1 MGFLSAIGSIFSP
14 SSADKA
20 VDGIYNGIDNMFYTD
35 EEKAVAQQKRIE
47 TKLNLLPLFEPFKIA
62 QRIIA
67 ISFTINFI
75 LAFWVGVAIY
85 FYNQKLL
92 DGYLAIIATFNIGWI
107 MMAIITWYFTGS
119 LVTSITGKDSAR
131 KDK

>member
-1 MGFLSAIGSIFSP
+1 MEWLTSIFSP
-14 SSADKA
+14 KSADKA

-35 EEKAVAQQKRIE
+35 EEKAVAQQKRID

-62 QRIIA
+62 QRVIA

-85 FYNQKLL
+85 FFKENKL
-92 DGYLAIIATFNIGWI
+92 DNYITIVATFNLGWI
-107 MMAIITWYFTGS
+107 MMAIITWYFTGG
-119 LVTSITGKDSAR
+119 LLNSAK